1 LLLNKPRYLVLDES
15 TSALDI
21 ENERK
26 LYEMLR
32 ELEISFI
39 SVGHRST
46 LLGYHNKL
54 LELAQDGGWNLR
66 TIHLQLVSDTVPEHA
81 PGTEEAVV

>member
-1 LLLNKPRYLVLDES
+1 LNKPRYLVLDES

-46 LLGYHNKL
+46 LLGYHSKL

-66 TIHLQLVSDTVPEHA
+66 TIHLQLVSEGMHGSPNI
-81 PGTEEAVV
+81 EEAVV